1 MERRSLLCA
10 TLLALLVLTPALWAA
25 AASPPPALACI
36 KVADGQAERTFD
48 LIQTLD
54 FLRQG
59 YTDPQAVTDPLPYA
73 RDLCLRGKL
82 LAYFLK
88 HSQELTQSGFF
99 EARDAA
105 ARHALLASLDP
116 EFVSPELAASL
127 TPKDIL
133 ALHAV
138 VYVTAAPAAF
148 DELLRCRVAAS
159 NTLEG
164 RDYAYLTQL
173 KQAVLEASEQI
184 GRVQY
189 LSGMCPEAQG
199 EIRPACAASAAAA
212 PQGEHKCT
220 GACQS
225 EGGKCSGTCA
235 GEGGKCSGKCQGGS
249 QGEHKCTGSCKSEG
263 GKCSGSCAGEGGKCS
278 GKCQGGSQGEHKCTG
293 ACQSEGGKCSGTCAG
308 EGGKCPG
315 KCQGGAPATQTGLE
329 AGRTLSALPAIP

>member
-10 TLLALLVLTPALWAA
+10 TLLALLVLTPAPWAA

-36 KVADGQAERTFD
+36 KVADGQAERSFD

-88 HSQELTQSGFF
+88 HSQELAQSGFF

-105 ARHALLASLDP
+105 ARHALLASLNP

-173 KQAVLEASEQI
+173 KEAVLEASEQI

-220 GACQS
+220 G
-225 EGGKCSGTCA
+225 
-235 GEGGKCSGKCQGGS
+235 GS

-263 GKCSGSCAGEGGKCS
+263 GKCTGSCAGEGGKCS